1 MKKILILGVTGMLG
15 NALKL
20 YLSKI
25 KDIDLY
31 YTARVSSFAKIKVF
45 NTEVGLTFDFL
56 IIHQVRFLL
65 KIADG
70 SR

>member
-1 MKKILILGVTGMLG
+1 M
-15 NALKL
+15 
-20 YLSKI
+20 I
-25 KDIDLY
+25 K
-31 YTARVSSFAKIKVF
+31 ANSSFAKIKVF
-45 NTEVGLTFDFL
+45 NTEVGLTFDSL